1 MFKSKSQSDPSIQSK
16 SLYSQSNA
24 DQSVI
29 QTRNHLGIYGESIAQ
44 AYLEKNGYIV
54 EAKNWRGNRGEID
67 LVVRTDSTLIIVE
80 VRTTSTSW
88 LDRPAEATPLS
99 KQKQVARCANE
110 YLHQRNQKDAPN
122 VDYIRFDIIGLLL
135 PKGSFKQGSNGQL
148 VHINELGVVIDHVE
162 NAYTSPWAF

>member
-1 MFKSKSQSDPSIQSK
+1 MFKSKSKSNPSIQSK
-16 SLYSQSNA
+16 SLSSQSNA
-24 DQSVI
+24 DQSGI
-29 QTRNHLGIYGESIAQ
+29 QTRHHLGIYGESIAQ

-54 EAKNWRGNRGEID
+54 EAKNWRGERGEID
-67 LVVRTDSTLIIVE
+67 LVVRTATTLVIVE

-99 KQKQVARCANE
+99 KQKQVARCADE
-110 YLHQRNQKDAPN
+110 YLHQRNQKDAPS

-135 PKGSFKQGSNGQL
+135 PKSSFKQTSNVQ
-148 VHINELGVVIDHVE
+148 VHIDELDVVIDHVE